1 MIDFSFYPNAARAKA
16 LDTRMRA
23 ELARSLEYIVTQLE
37 SRLPDTEAGK
47 YTGMLAPI
55 LSLLHSRRVSPATF
69 ASYYQLVLSLL
80 DENTDIADKVV
91 RLVAVAEPRDLLSFK
106 ELNAE
111 GLGSQELVSL
121 YRSCLDTDEN
131 FKFEFLSPQPDE
143 SARTRASVIRALAL
157 MKKIVPAMAAE
168 FESLISEVILA
179 AASKK
184 PDAPRFDGGS
194 SYMLWGALALSV
206 DDEKSDLAM
215 METLAHEGAHCF
227 LFGLTME
234 EPLVNNDDSDLYH
247 SPLRQDPR
255 PMDGIYHA
263 AYVSARMH
271 YAMSAAWNSGLLN
284 DAQMQECATCLKAS
298 EQSFNNGYSVVA
310 DKGDLS
316 ATGHAIMDNACEYM
330 RKHTSNSG

>member
-1 MIDFSFYPNAARAKA
+1 M
-16 LDTRMRA
+16 
-23 ELARSLEYIVTQLE
+23 ARSLEYIVTQLE
-37 SRLPDTEAGK
+37 SRLAQPESGK
-47 YTGMLAPI
+47 YAGMLDPVF
-55 LSLLHSRRVSPATF
+55 SLLRSRSRISPATF

-80 DENTDIADKVV
+80 AEENNYPEKIA
-91 RLVAVAEPRDLLSFK
+91 RLVAVAEPRDQLSFK
-106 ELNAE
+106 ELNAK

-157 MKKIVPAMAAE
+157 MQKIVPAMAAE

-184 PDAPRFDGGS
+184 LDAPRFDGGS

-234 EPLVNNDDSDLYH
+234 EPLVHNDDNELYQ

-263 AYVSARMH
+263 TYVSARMH
-271 YAMSAAWNSGLLN
+271 YAMNAARNSGLLD

-298 EQSFNNGYSVVA
+298 EQAFNNGYSVVA

-316 ATGHAIMDNACEYM
+316 ATGQAIMDNACEYM
-330 RKHTSNSG
+330 RKHTFQ